1 MSGRCNQTGSPR
13 RSRPHKFHCGNG
25 GALRLPS
32 PTGSTS
38 YWSNQL
44 QARDAKRRSDPGKRT
59 IVTSITV
66 KRLHGKF
73 SLRRHSHLFSGDSS
87 VAWSTQT
94 FVPGTSAVMQAD
106 GNFVLY
112 TPSGQPVWH
121 TQTSGNPGA
130 FFNVQDDGNL
140 VVYSSTGHRC
150 GTRGQTSCQEE
161 TPNTLATLWE
171 EI

>member
-1 MSGRCNQTGSPR
+1 MLIKMLMRFVTLVSLLTAIPGLATPIRAGQYILRNQIDYSDNTQYRLVMQTG
-13 RSRPHKFHCGNG
+13 GN
-25 GALRLPS
+25 LVLYR
-32 PTGSTS
+32 
-38 YWSNQL
+38 N
-44 QARDAKRRSDPGKRT
+44 
-59 IVTSITV
+59 
-66 KRLHGKF
+66 
-73 SLRRHSHLFSGDSS
+73 DSS

-140 VVYSSTGHRC
+140 VAYSSTGHRC